1 VTDQTVGL
9 IMSGGGARA
18 AYQVGV
24 LRAIASML
32 PQRSRNPFKI
42 ICGTSAGAINAAS
55 LASNVDRFDHA
66 VSRLARTWGNL
77 HVGQVYRADLLG
89 AARMLSRCLAAF
101 LAGGLRRPQPVSLL
115 DCTPLAGL
123 LGRLIDFPRIRHTI
137 DAGHL
142 SAVCITASSY
152 TSGDSI
158 SFFQG
163 NDSHQ
168 PWRRARRVGRP
179 AEIGLAHVLASC
191 ALSFAF
197 PVVRIDGE
205 HFGDGSMHQLAPI
218 SAALHLGAQRVLVIG
233 VGSASPHE
241 REARDPNAWPSLAQ
255 IAGYMLDA
263 IFVDTLDMDLER
275 LQRVNR
281 TLASIPKEVRSQP
294 GTGLRT
300 VETLVIRPSKPVD
313 KIAAAHAAEL
323 PRLMRLLMRRIGVLE
338 PDGARVLSYLLFE
351 RGYCRHLMDLGVSD
365 AMAQRACILNF
376 LDCDSAF
383 GKRSEGRHS
392 QQRAAK
398 RQQDPGLVVQPLVF
412 ARAPVVGVENMLH
425 RQRLDSDPSGVQ
437 PVFKN
442 SVKHEAGHDGDAVI
456 QPTRWRCEDRPL
468 RTPPVGDAINNRPHK
483 ESTE

>member
-1 VTDQTVGL
+1 MTDQTVGL

-24 LRAIASML
+24 LRAIARML

-55 LASNVDRFDHA
+55 LASNVDRFDRA
-66 VSRLARTWGNL
+66 VSRLARTWGNV
-77 HVGQVYRADLLG
+77 HVSQVYRTDPR
-89 AARMLSRCLAAF
+89 AAVRILTRCFAAL
-101 LAGGLRRPQPVSLL
+101 LAGGLRRPRPVSLL
-115 DCTPLAGL
+115 DCTPLAEL
-123 LGRLIDFPRIRHTI
+123 LGRLIDFPRIRQTI

-142 SAVCITASSY
+142 SAVCVTASSY

-163 NDSHQ
+163 NASHE

-179 AEIGLAHVLASC
+179 ADIGLAHVLASC
-191 ALSFAF
+191 ALPFVF

-233 VGSASPHE
+233 VGSESPE
-241 REARDPNAWPSLAQ
+241 DREARDPGAWPSLAQ

-263 IFVDTLDMDLER
+263 IFIDTLDMDLER

-281 TLASIPKEVRSQP
+281 TLACIPAELRSQR

-300 VETLVIRPSKPVD
+300 VETLVIRPTEPID
-313 KIAAAHAAEL
+313 EIANAHAAEL
-323 PRLMRLLMRRIGVLE
+323 PRLMGLLMRRMGVLE

-365 AMAQRACILNF
+365 AMAQRARILHF
-376 LDCDSAF
+376 LGYDSAF
-383 GKRSEGRHS
+383 GKHSEGKHS
-392 QQRAAK
+392 LA
-398 RQQDPGLVVQPLVF
+398 
-412 ARAPVVGVENMLH
+412 
-425 RQRLDSDPSGVQ
+425 SG
-437 PVFKN
+437 
-442 SVKHEAGHDGDAVI
+442 
-456 QPTRWRCEDRPL
+456 C
-468 RTPPVGDAINNRPHK
+468 
-483 ESTE
+483 